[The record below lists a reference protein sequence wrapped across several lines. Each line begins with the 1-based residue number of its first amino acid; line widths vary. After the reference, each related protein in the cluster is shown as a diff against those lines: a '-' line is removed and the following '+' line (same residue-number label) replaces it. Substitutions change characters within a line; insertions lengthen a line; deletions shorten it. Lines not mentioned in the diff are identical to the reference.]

1 MKKPIDDE
9 TLVSYLDGELTGAE
23 RETLEQQIADD
34 QQLQQRIE
42 GLQQT
47 WEMLVDLPQETPNP
61 DLTRSTIELVT
72 LELEQNGLDFRS
84 KFLKRPLLILAAL
97 CIGAGLLGAVA
108 SRYGNAFRSSLLEE
122 NLAFIADYDSLK
134 QIDDNAW
141 IEELMKIENLT
152 VAFPGKRFGEE
163 LVPLTNSAEKQA
175 WIENLEPV
183 EQGLL
188 KEQFERFVP
197 DQDKSR
203 LLAMELIVDSDPE
216 KRASAVAAVR
226 SFSALLN
233 SFSTHLTDL
242 LNEKTDLAERR
253 EEIEKIVL
261 LRMRAIY
268 PTIMS
273 EADQIAIS
281 EWIFTN
287 SISPTNQEELLYPD
301 VIEDWRLEALLK
313 SMSEE
318 ANELLQVGEDEQN
331 PVSDED
337 RYTIAT
343 WVKAVLNAE
352 PETSPTDELL
362 SKLEELG
369 KDLTQMNELQRIE
382 LLPEEQARKEL
393 ERLVEKEAS
402 R

>member
-9 TLVSYLDGELTGAE
+9 TLVSFLDGELTGTE
-23 RETLEQQIADD
+23 RETLEQQIAGD
-34 QQLQQRIE
+34 QHLQQRIE

-72 LELEQNGLDFRS
+72 LELEQNRQGS
-84 KFLKRPLLILAAL
+84 SSSFLKRPLLMFAAL

-108 SRYGNAFRSSLLEE
+108 SRYSNAFRNNLLEE

-134 QIDDNAW
+134 QIDENAW

-188 KEQFERFVP
+188 KEQFERFVL
-197 DQDKSR
+197 DQDKSK
-203 LLAMELIVDSDPE
+203 LLALELIVDSDPE
-216 KRASAVAAVR
+216 KRTSAVATVR
-226 SFSALLN
+226 SFAALLN
-233 SFSTHLTDL
+233 NFSTHFPDL
-242 LNEKTDLAERR
+242 LNAEADLAKRR
-253 EEIEKIVL
+253 EQIEAIVL
-261 LRMRAIY
+261 LRVREIY
-268 PTIMS
+268 PALMS
-273 EADQIAIS
+273 ETDRIAIF
-281 EWIFTN
+281 EWVLTN
-287 SISPTNQEELLYPD
+287 SISPTNQEDLLNPN
-301 VIEDWRLEALLK
+301 VIEDWRLEELLK
-313 SMSEE
+313 SMSEDS
-318 ANELLQVGEDEQN
+318 NKLLQVGADEQK
-331 PVSDED
+331 PVTDED

-362 SKLEELG
+362 SKLEALG

-382 LLPEEQARKEL
+382 LLPEERARKEL
-393 ERLVEKEAS
+393 ERLVEEEAS
-402 R
+402 K

>member
-1 MKKPIDDE
+1 
-9 TLVSYLDGELTGAE
+9 
-23 RETLEQQIADD
+23 
-34 QQLQQRIE
+34 
-42 GLQQT
+42 
-47 WEMLVDLPQETPNP
+47 
-61 DLTRSTIELVT
+61 
-72 LELEQNGLDFRS
+72 
-84 KFLKRPLLILAAL
+84 
-97 CIGAGLLGAVA
+97 LLGAVA
-108 SRYGNAFRSSLLEE
+108 SRYGNAFRNNLLEE

-163 LVPLTNSAEKQA
+163 LVPLTDSAEKQA
-175 WIENLEPV
+175 WIESLEPV

-197 DQDKSR
+197 DQEKSK
-203 LLAMELIVDSDPE
+203 LLAMELVVDSDPE
-216 KRASAVAAVR
+216 KRASAVAAIR
-226 SFSALLN
+226 SFSALLKN
-233 SFSTHLTDL
+233 FSTHFPDL
-242 LNEKTDLAERR
+242 LNDQTDLAKRR
-253 EEIEKIVL
+253 EQIEKIVL

-268 PTIMS
+268 PTLMS
-273 EADQIAIS
+273 EADRIAIS

-287 SISPTNQEELLYPD
+287 SISPANQEELLYPD

-313 SMSEE
+313 SMSED

-343 WVKAVLNAE
+343 WVKAVLNAD

-382 LLPEEQARKEL
+382 LLPEARARKEL
-393 ERLVEKEAS
+393 ERLVEEAS
-402 R
+402 K